1 MTTGMMDLMMSSGL
15 RTATEQIPT
24 PDLAVPYAAPMFP
37 KTRADTI
44 PIPPK
49 KRAWLGSPYTIQKSA
64 IKLSNCSRVTKSYQ
78 SSVRNYLQRIGLVA
92 ADAIASVMC
101 QKL

>member
-1 MTTGMMDLMMSSGL
+1 MISSGL

-37 KTRADTI
+37 KTRALTI

-64 IKLSNCSRVTKSYQ
+64 EKVSNCLGMKKSYQ
-78 SSVRNYLQRIGLVA
+78 SSVQNTYRG
-92 ADAIASVMC
+92 
-101 QKL
+101 